1 MALAAFMRYT
11 GKTNLGGVVA
21 FNEPLLL
28 TKENILT
35 RYKSVQQKTPLLI
48 YASLTD
54 KIMDPA
60 KLKNSIEY
68 FKTIYSTNFAKYV
81 TVNYKEK

>member
-60 KLKNSIEY
+60 EGEIPQN
-68 FKTIYSTNFAKYV
+68 
-81 TVNYKEK
+81 